1 MVIQGQHQL
10 AISTDHRNI
19 RGVLKRKCIS
29 WLAVL
34 NIEGGVLA
42 RARADS
48 MVPMPC
54 YLPCYLPWLVLGCR
68 LRCSARA
75 ESNVLMESA
84 NNLQKVRTTPH

>member
-19 RGVLKRKCIS
+19 SGVLKRKCIS

-54 YLPCYLPWLVLGCR
+54 YLPWLRLGCR